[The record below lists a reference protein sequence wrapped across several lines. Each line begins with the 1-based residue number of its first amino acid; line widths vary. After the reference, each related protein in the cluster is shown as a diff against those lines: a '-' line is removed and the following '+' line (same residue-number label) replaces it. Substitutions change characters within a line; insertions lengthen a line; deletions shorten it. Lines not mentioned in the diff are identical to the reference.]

1 MSKKIKLDK
10 YSYHEALDRAYL
22 VCDIVDSHLLEHPVI
37 QQHKELKKKVKK
49 AVRLL
54 AEVYQ
59 MSANIRLQTD
69 YKSYTK

>member
-10 YSYHEALDRAYL
+10 YSYHEALDRSYI
-22 VCDIVDSHLLEHPVI
+22 VCAIVDSHLLEHPVI
-37 QQHKELKKKVKK
+37 QRHKELKKKVKK